1 MLIVVVGKSGSGKTY
16 FTNHLLFNLVEGLG
30 GATGTTRYFEDD
42 VYAKK
47 DLTNEIL
54 EKLDKKENVVVEVR
68 DIEDIDPILR
78 RTVNCY
84 VFTSRFL
91 RWSRTGYTS
100 DIYQFASANEIVRD
114 RLKEVMDITFGLSEG
129 VGVKSYPRVIFN
141 REKNTLMTQ
150 VDYEL

>member
-16 FTNHLLFNLVEGLG
+16 FTNHLLFAIVPGLG
-30 GATGTTRYFEDD
+30 GAKGTTRYFEDD

-84 VFTSRFL
+84 VFTSKVGSYPPEDERF
-91 RWSRTGYTS
+91 
-100 DIYQFASANEIVRD
+100 QV
-114 RLKEVMDITFGLSEG
+114 RLKEIMDATFGLSEG
-129 VGVKSYPRVIFN
+129 VGVKSYRRVIFN